1 MSRDLSQEH
10 VLITGGGTGVGAACA
25 QAFAAAGATVTLMG
39 RTEKTLVEQGL
50 PHEVC
55 DVTDAASVTSAVARA
70 AAARG
75 PVSVALANAGAAES
89 VPFAKMQP
97 EMLNAMMAVN
107 LNGVVNLWQAVLPG
121 MKDAGRGRM
130 IAVAS
135 TAGLKGYP
143 YVSAYC
149 AAKHAVVGLT
159 RGLAKELARTGI
171 TVNAICPGFVETPM
185 LQRSIDNI
193 RAKTGMSAEDAAG
206 ALKAD
211 NPQGRFVQ
219 PEEVADAALWLASS
233 GAASVNGHALAL
245 TGGEI

>member
-10 VLITGGGTGVGAACA
+10 VLITGGGTGVGATCA

-39 RTEKTLVEQGL
+39 RTEKTLVDQGL
-50 PHEVC
+50 PYEVC
-55 DVTDAASVTSAVARA
+55 DVADAASVTSAVARA
-70 AAARG
+70 AATRG

-121 MKDAGRGRM
+121 MKEAGHGRM